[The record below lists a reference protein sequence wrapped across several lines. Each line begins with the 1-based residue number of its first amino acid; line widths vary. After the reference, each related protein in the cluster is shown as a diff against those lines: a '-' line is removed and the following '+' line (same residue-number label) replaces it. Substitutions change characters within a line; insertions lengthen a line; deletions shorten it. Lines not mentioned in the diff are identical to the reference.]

1 MTDKQIVEDFLYVLN
16 KHRGYITTD
25 TDNTYHYLEL
35 RTSIINCLNQ
45 AMEDGYK
52 QGYNKAEA
60 DALFDVS
67 VSQMQKDW

>member
-1 MTDKQIVEDFLYVLN
+1 
-16 KHRGYITTD
+16 
-25 TDNTYHYLEL
+25 
-35 RTSIINCLNQ
+35 
-45 AMEDGYK
+45 MEDGYK